1 MEYRAL
7 GQTEIKVSVIGL
19 GTMTW
24 GEQNSEDEAHAQ
36 MDFALEQGIN
46 FFDAAEMY
54 PVPPRAETQGLT
66 ETYIGRWLRSRGVR
80 ERIVLATKVAGPNR
94 EMNWIRGGPELVR
107 EHLERGLADSLARL
121 QTDYVDLYQVHWPAR
136 PTNYFGRLGYQAVP
150 GEFTAIAETAAVL
163 AEFVAE
169 GRVRSIGISNET
181 PWGFMEWLRACERG
195 IAPRIVSIQ
204 NPYNLL
210 NRSFEVGLAEM
221 ALREQVGLLAY
232 SPLAFGVLSGKYL
245 QGQRPAGARVTLFE
259 RFSRYSGEHAL
270 AAVTEYVALAREHG
284 LTPVQLALAF
294 VNQQPF
300 VTSNLVGATRLEQL
314 RENVATW
321 DLKLDADVQARI
333 ESIHQRFTYPCP

>member
-1 MEYRAL
+1 MDYRAL
-7 GQTEIKVSVIGL
+7 GQSEIRVSMIGL

-24 GEQNSEDEAHAQ
+24 GEQNSEEEAFAQ

-66 ETYIGRWLRSRGVR
+66 EIYIGRWLRSRRARDQV
-80 ERIVLATKVAGPNR
+80 VLATKVTGPNR

-107 EHLERGLADSLARL
+107 EHLESALENSLARL
-121 QTDYVDLYQVHWPAR
+121 QTEYIDLYQVHWPAR
-136 PTNYFGRLGYQAVP
+136 PTNYFGRLGYQPVS
-150 GEFTAIAETAAVL
+150 GEFTAIAETAVVL
-163 AEFVAE
+163 AEFVAA

-181 PWGFMEWLRACERG
+181 PWGVMEWLRVSEQG

-204 NPYNLL
+204 NPFNLL
-210 NRSFEVGLAEM
+210 NRSFESGLAEM

-232 SPLAFGVLSGKYL
+232 SPLAFGMLSGKY
-245 QGQRPAGARVTLFE
+245 QHGRRPAGARLTLFE
-259 RFSRYSGEHAL
+259 RFSRYSSDHA
-270 AAVTEYVALAREHG
+270 AEAVNEYVTLAREHG
-284 LTPVQLALAF
+284 VTPVQLALAF

-300 VTSNLVGATRLEQL
+300 VTSNIIGATQMEQL

-321 DLKLDADVQARI
+321 NLKLEAEVYARI